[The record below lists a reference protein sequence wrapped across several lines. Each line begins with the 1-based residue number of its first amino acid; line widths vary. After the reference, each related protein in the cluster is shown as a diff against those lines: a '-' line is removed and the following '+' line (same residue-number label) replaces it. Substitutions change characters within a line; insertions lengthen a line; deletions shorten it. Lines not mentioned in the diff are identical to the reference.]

1 MNEKKVD
8 ELEILRHSAS
18 HILAQAVKRLFP
30 EARLGIGPP
39 IKDGFYYDFDVPRPF
54 TPEDLEKI
62 EEEMRKIVEEDFPF
76 IKKVVPKE
84 EAKRFFREKGEK
96 YKLELL
102 EEIPAQEVS
111 LYEDGEFVDLC
122 RGPHVK
128 STGEVKYFKLLSVA
142 GAYWRG
148 DEKNPML
155 QRIYGTAFFSQEELE
170 DYLRKL
176 EEAKKRDHRVVGKE
190 LDLFS
195 LQEEAGAGLIFWH
208 PKGAV
213 IRRVIEEFWYEEH
226 RKRGYQIVYT
236 PHIMRKELWV
246 RSGHWEFY
254 RENMFPPMELPEAEY
269 ILKPMNCPGHI
280 LIYKSKKRSYRDLPL
295 RFAEMGTVYRYEKSG
310 VLHGMLRV
318 RGFTQDD
325 AHIFCT
331 PSQVKEEIEGVIDFI
346 DYMMKIF
353 KFPYRAFLSTRP
365 EKYAGELEDWDRA
378 ENTLKEVLESKGIKY
393 EIEEG
398 EGVFYG
404 PKIDIKMEDALGR
417 LWQGPTV
424 QFDFNLPRK
433 FEVTYVGE
441 DGKEH
446 YVVMIHRV
454 VLGAMERFVGTLIEF
469 YGGDLPFWLAPLQ
482 VRVLPV
488 SETYLPY
495 AEKVYKTLFDEGIRV
510 EIDRRDATLGY
521 KIRDGELKK
530 VPYLVVVGKKEEE
543 TGKVAVRE
551 RKKGQR
557 VMELK
562 ELVEELKLKIK
573 EKN

>member
-1 MNEKKVD
+1 
-8 ELEILRHSAS
+8 
-18 HILAQAVKRLFP
+18 
-30 EARLGIGPP
+30 
-39 IKDGFYYDFDVPRPF
+39 
-54 TPEDLEKI
+54 
-62 EEEMRKIVEEDFPF
+62 
-76 IKKVVPKE
+76 
-84 EAKRFFREKGEK
+84 
-96 YKLELL
+96 
-102 EEIPAQEVS
+102 
-111 LYEDGEFVDLC
+111 VDLC

>member
-1 MNEKKVD
+1 MDK
-8 ELEILRHSAS
+8 LEILRHSAS

-54 TPEDLEKI
+54 TPKDLEKI

-84 EAKRFFREKGEK
+84 EAKRFFQKKGEK
-96 YKLELL
+96 YKIELL

-226 RKRGYQIVYT
+226 RKRGYKIVYT

-280 LIYKSKKRSYRDLPL
+280 LIYKTKKRSYRDLPL

-331 PSQVKEEIEGVIDFI
+331 PSQVKEEIEGVIDFV

-353 KFPYRAFLSTRP
+353 RFPYRAFLSTRP

-378 ENTLKEVLESKGIKY
+378 ENTLKEVLEDKGIKY

-469 YGGDLPFWLAPLQ
+469 YGGDLPFWLAPEQ

-495 AEKVYKTLFDEGIRV
+495 AEKVYKKLFDEGIRV

-573 EKN
+573 EKK